1 MEMEIRHSYTEV
13 ISMLEGVLLHIF
25 RNLQGNLYELPCV
38 PALRGHLFA

>member
-25 RNLQGNLYELPCV
+25 RNLQGKFYELPRAL
-38 PALRGHLFA
+38 ALREPLFV